1 MLMPCISDVWSP
13 SEDQRPK
20 VASKATQ
27 SMKDRFLSHLKEKN
41 LLTIRARRAS
51 AESLSSNLV
60 SPKGNLLRGVD
71 KKPFEDREFQFVYIY
86 SLLHK
91 TQFIRGQ
98 NGSKLQFLS

>member
-1 MLMPCISDVWSP
+1 MPCISDVWSP

-60 SPKGNLLRGVD
+60 SPKGQEITEGNFGVFNLVFG
-71 KKPFEDREFQFVYIY
+71 YIQTLD
-86 SLLHK
+86 SLLA
-91 TQFIRGQ
+91 
-98 NGSKLQFLS
+98 FLI

>member
-1 MLMPCISDVWSP
+1 MPCISDVWSP

-20 VASKATQ
+20 VASKSTQ

-60 SPKGNLLRGVD
+60 SPKGNFLRGVD
-71 KKPFEDREFQFVYIY
+71 KEQFVYIY
-86 SLLHK
+86 SLLSK

-98 NGSKLQFLS
+98 NGLKMQFLS

>member
-60 SPKGNLLRGVD
+60 SPKGQEITEGNFWG
-71 KKPFEDREFQFVYIY
+71 FQFSFWVHTKFGLITTCFFD
-86 SLLHK
+86 L
-91 TQFIRGQ
+91 TTF
-98 NGSKLQFLS
+98 

>member
-1 MLMPCISDVWSP
+1 MPCISDVWSP

-20 VASKATQ
+20 VVSKATQ

-71 KKPFEDREFQFVYIY
+71 KKPLEDREFQFVYIY
-86 SLLHK
+86 SLLRK

-98 NGSKLQFLS
+98 NGSKLQFFS

>member
-60 SPKGNLLRGVD
+60 SPKGQEITEGNFGVFNLVFGYKIWTHHYL
-71 KKPFEDREFQFVYIY
+71 FFF
-86 SLLHK
+86 
-91 TQFIRGQ
+91 
-98 NGSKLQFLS
+98 

>member
-60 SPKGNLLRGVD
+60 SPKGQEITEGNFGVFNLFSFCVQNLD
-71 KKPFEDREFQFVYIY
+71 SYY
-86 SLLHK
+86 LL
-91 TQFIRGQ
+91 
-98 NGSKLQFLS
+98 L

>member
-1 MLMPCISDVWSP
+1 MPCISDVWSP

-20 VASKATQ
+20 VASKSTQ

-60 SPKGNLLRGVD
+60 SPKGNLLRGVH
-71 KKPFEDREFQFVYIY
+71 KEQLEDRKFHFVYIQY
-86 SLLHK
+86 SLLSK
-91 TQFIRGQ
+91 TQLIRGQ
-98 NGSKLQFLS
+98 NGLKLQFLS